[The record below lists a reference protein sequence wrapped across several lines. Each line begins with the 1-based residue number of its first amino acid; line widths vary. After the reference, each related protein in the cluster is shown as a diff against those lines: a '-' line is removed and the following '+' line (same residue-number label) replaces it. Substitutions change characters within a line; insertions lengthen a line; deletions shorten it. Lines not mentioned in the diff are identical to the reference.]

1 MLKLFLLKFLKCV
14 LLLLFIHQI
23 GAIDKPCGQLLAP
36 NIASGVPSFC
46 GDFVRI
52 NDEWEDNWHMDE
64 RGQVAVCLKM
74 KTKPF
79 TTGGSNL
86 LTKIGKALGA
96 QIVFSLFSL
105 GNDCLGFWF
114 IIRASVP
121 NSFNPILRCSA
132 AASIICGALS
142 AMVSCLLSYWTTVL
156 HGLCTNLRFEPSN
169 ATLFCLL
176 LNIIFVF
183 SAVVE
188 HKLLNIG
195 MRRRGNLQGSSMF
208 TAKNM
213 NEWIWQKYNRLLYL
227 LGLYPDDTNQN
238 A

>member
-1 MLKLFLLKFLKCV
+1 MLKLFLLKILKCRTPFA
-14 LLLLFIHQI
+14 LHSF
-23 GAIDKPCGQLLAP
+23 KW
-36 NIASGVPSFC
+36 VPSTNPVANCLQRMC
-46 GDFVRI
+46 GF
-52 NDEWEDNWHMDE
+52 H
-64 RGQVAVCLKM
+64 VCLQMKM
-74 KTKPF
+74 KPF
-79 TTGGSNL
+79 TAGGSNL
-86 LTKIGKALGA
+86 TKIGQSLGA
-96 QIVFSLFSL
+96 QIVVSLCLLFNLPLAFGSSSLRPCQIPSTPFSAVLLLLPSF
-105 GNDCLGFWF
+105 
-114 IIRASVP
+114 SVP
-121 NSFNPILRCSA
+121 
-132 AASIICGALS
+132 
-142 AMVSCLLSYWTTVL
+142 CLLSYWTTVL
-156 HGLCTNLRFEPSN
+156 PSN

-213 NEWIWQKYNRLLYL
+213 NEWIWQKFNRLLYL